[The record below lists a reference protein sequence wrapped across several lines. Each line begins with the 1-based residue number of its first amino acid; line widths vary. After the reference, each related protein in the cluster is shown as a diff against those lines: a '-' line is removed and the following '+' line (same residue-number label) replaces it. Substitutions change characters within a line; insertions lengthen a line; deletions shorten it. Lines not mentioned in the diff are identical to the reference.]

1 MRNARSAPRWLPR
14 PTSLVAAGLVVAGFL
29 LTNLSWWFLLLAAAG
44 TFGPGILRELGALRD
59 QDEYQR
65 LTAYRAGY
73 HAYLAGGLVAFVLV
87 AFIRS
92 ADRTFADPQELA
104 TLLLVVLWFAWLLSS
119 LFAYWGVQTAA
130 FRILL
135 GFGGAWLLF
144 AILSN
149 TGSEWTGW
157 TALLL
162 HPLLAAPFFALAW
175 ASQRWPRI
183 AGASLLVV
191 AACFLQFFGFFRRDH
206 LALINQAV
214 TFVLLVGPLLACGLA
229 LVTQGDQREYDDLDA
244 PSGTQASPPC

>member
-1 MRNARSAPRWLPR
+1 MRNCSAKRWLPS
-14 PTSLVAAGLVVAGFL
+14 PTSLLAASLVVAGFL
-29 LTNLSWWFLLLAAAG
+29 LTSLSWWFLLLAAVG
-44 TFGPGILRELGALRD
+44 TLGPSILRELGALHD

-73 HAYLAGGLVAFVLV
+73 HAYLTGGLVAFVLV
-87 AFIRS
+87 AFVRS
-92 ADRTFADPQELA
+92 AERTFAYPQELA
-104 TLLLVVLWFAWLLSS
+104 TLLLVVMWFTWLLSS

-175 ASQRWPRI
+175 ASRRWPRV
-183 AGASLLVV
+183 AGATLLIL
-191 AACFLQFFGFFRRDH
+191 AAFFVQFLGFFRRDN

-214 TFVLLVGPLLACGLA
+214 TFVLFVGPLLACGLA
-229 LVTQGDQREYDDLDA
+229 LVTRGGQQERDDLETPTGKRA
-244 PSGTQASPPC
+244 YPPC